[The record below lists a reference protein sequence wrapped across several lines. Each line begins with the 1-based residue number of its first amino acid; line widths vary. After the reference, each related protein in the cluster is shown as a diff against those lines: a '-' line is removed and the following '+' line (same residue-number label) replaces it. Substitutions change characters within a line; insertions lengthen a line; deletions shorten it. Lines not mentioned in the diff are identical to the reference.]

1 MQLCTSSNS
10 KVMIQRD
17 YPKCTQGK
25 KCGILLSLQQTQIL
39 LLVIWRLMLH
49 TDSNKNQANCRTLW
63 DLLLIPGQVVKAQPH
78 HQTGPF
84 LFLQLEN
91 RIFWNKEIILKKFA
105 VKSTFIIYIHLSISY
120 PVPHSRHRLVVADPS
135 PQSIQCDLH
144 DWQKLENYMYMS

>member
-17 YPKCTQGK
+17 YPKCTQGEK
-25 KCGILLSLQQTQIL
+25 YGILLSLQQTQIL
-39 LLVIWRLMLH
+39 LLVVNAMY
-49 TDSNKNQANCRTLW
+49 TDSNKNQANCHTLW

-91 RIFWNKEIILKKFA
+91 RIFWNKERILKKFA

-135 PQSIQCDLH
+135 PQSIYWDL
-144 DWQKLENYMYMS
+144 QLTKVIKLHVLK